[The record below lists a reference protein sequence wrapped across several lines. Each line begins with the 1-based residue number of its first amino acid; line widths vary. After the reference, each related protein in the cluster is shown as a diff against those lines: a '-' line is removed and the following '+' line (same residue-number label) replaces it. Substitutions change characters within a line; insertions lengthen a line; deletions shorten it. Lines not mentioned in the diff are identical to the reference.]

1 MASTTSM
8 VVATLMPNPQTR
20 PMMGALPTNIG
31 QVMFGLKSRARGGKA
46 TAYKVTLI
54 TPSGKKT
61 IECEKNEYILD
72 VAEEKGMDLPS
83 SCRAGACSSC
93 AGKIVSGSVDQS
105 DQSFLDDEQIA
116 EGFVLTCIAIPTSDV
131 TIKTH
136 AEDELEF

>member
-8 VVATLMPNPQTR
+8 VVTTLMPNPQTR
-20 PMMGALPTNIG
+20 PMMTALPTNIG
-31 QVMFGLKSRARGGKA
+31 QAMFGLKSRARGGKA

-61 IECEKNEYILD
+61 FDCKNDYILD
-72 VAEEKGMDLPS
+72 VAEEKGMDLPYT
-83 SCRAGACSSC
+83 CRAGACSSC
-93 AGKIVSGSVDQS
+93 VGKIVSGSVDQS
-105 DQSFLDDEQIA
+105 DQNFLDDEQVA

-136 AEDELEF
+136 AENELDF